1 MGGDAG
7 EEMQPYREEVQR
19 RFNDFLLMK
28 YHTRER
34 LKEAWTFEGCCALG
48 RTRTRH
54 RERFGESRGALSAC
68 Q

>member
-28 YHTRER
+28 YHTR
-34 LKEAWTFEGCCALG
+34 
-48 RTRTRH
+48 
-54 RERFGESRGALSAC
+54 SA
-68 Q
+68 